1 MACESVPVK
10 FCSFFHCLSVD
21 TIPSLFFCMICSL
34 FYCILYLWSL
44 RSLFVQLENHL
55 NYISM
60 LVKCVQRS
68 FHWVDKPQ
76 SFLFAAFLLRLV
88 VHLLLLWIY
97 RMEMD
102 SLSHSDSSLLMFEP
116 FWLLRWLFLGDC
128 GIYTLLGDLSGEPM
142 GLLLLLDLDC
152 MVK

>member
-1 MACESVPVK
+1 MKMFLWNSIVFFTACQLTQ
-10 FCSFFHCLSVD
+10 FQACSFVW
-21 TIPSLFFCMICSL
+21 
-34 FYCILYLWSL
+34 YVAWILHLWSL

-60 LVKCVQRS
+60 LNKCVHIS

-88 VHLLLLWIY
+88 VHLLLFWIY
-97 RMEMD
+97 RLEME
-102 SLSHSDSSLLMFEP
+102 SLSHSGSSLLMFEP

-128 GIYTLLGDLSGEPM
+128 GIFTLVGDLSGEPM
-142 GLLLLLDLDC
+142 GLLLLLHC